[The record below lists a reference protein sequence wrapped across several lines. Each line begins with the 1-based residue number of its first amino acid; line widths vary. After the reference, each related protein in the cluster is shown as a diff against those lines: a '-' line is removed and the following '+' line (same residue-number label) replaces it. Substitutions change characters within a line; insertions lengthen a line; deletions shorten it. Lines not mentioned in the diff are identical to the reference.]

1 MTPYI
6 FNRAIIFSGIFL
18 VSFSSF
24 GTSQTTA
31 CRHLV
36 AEPEITSIQDSL
48 WCEKKDLSS
57 TIGLTFSSNIAVW
70 MFNRYVAK
78 SSYAYIGINSV
89 KENFKKGFVWDND
102 HVGTNMFLHPYH
114 GSFYFNA
121 ARANGFSFW
130 ESGIFSF
137 AGSLAWEMFMENEYP
152 SINDIVATP
161 VGGLI
166 LGETFHR
173 ISDLVLDDR
182 QTGNGR
188 LGHELAGFLISP
200 MRGITRIMNGDA
212 WRQRNTSG
220 RRFGTPQLNVEL
232 SVGIR
237 GLELKDGIFDR
248 GIGMTTNINVEYGDR
263 FDAET
268 EKPYD
273 YFTFNVDMHIQK
285 SQPFLSQM
293 NITGRLYSM
302 GLIDSGKDFLSL
314 GVYQHFDYYDSDVI
328 SSVSSYVPYR
338 FCAPASFGLGLVYDN
353 KRFKNWN
360 MDCFFHANGVL
371 MGASLSDHYVVDD
384 RNYNLASGFSWKSGI
399 NLSNRE
405 KFSASLYYEGFQFF
419 TWKGYDRDIDWDTVR
434 PQTLNAQG
442 DESQAISQALHFKAG
457 IKISGAF
464 YLTGMYSNY
473 FRTTNYKYFDNVSS
487 QTTEGKLMLTYKF

>member
-1 MTPYI
+1 MKFYI
-6 FNRAIIFSGIFL
+6 FNRAILFSGMFL
-18 VSFSSF
+18 MCFYLSGKS
-24 GTSQTTA
+24 
-31 CRHLV
+31 
-36 AEPEITSIQDSL
+36 QDSL
-48 WCEKKDLSS
+48 FYPEKDWGAA
-57 TIGLTFSSNIAVW
+57 IGFTAAGNMTVW
-70 MFNRYVAK
+70 TFNRYIVH
-78 SSYAYIGINSV
+78 SDFAYIGFNTI

-114 GSFYFNA
+114 GSLYFNA
-121 ARANGFSFW
+121 ARTNGFSFW

-152 SINDIVATP
+152 SVNDIVATP

-166 LGETFHR
+166 LGETLHR
-173 ISDLVLDDR
+173 ISDLVLDGR

-188 LGHELAGFLISP
+188 LGRELAGFLISP
-200 MRGITRIMNGDA
+200 MRGLTRIMNGDA
-212 WRQRNTSG
+212 WRQGNTSG
-220 RRFGTPQLNVEL
+220 RQFGMPEVSVEL

-237 GLELKDGIFDR
+237 GLELKDEIFDR
-248 GIGMTTNINVEYGDR
+248 GVGMTANINVEYGDR

-268 EKPYD
+268 EKPYG

-285 SQPFLSQM
+285 SQPVLGQA
-293 NITGRLYSM
+293 NITGRLYST

-314 GVYQHFDYYDSDVI
+314 GIYQHFDYYDSDVI

-338 FCAPASFGLGLVYDN
+338 FCAPASFGLGLVYDS

-360 MDCFFHANGVL
+360 MDCFFHANGIL

-384 RNYNLASGFSWKSGI
+384 RNYNLASGFSRQAGI

-419 TWKGYDRDIDWDTVR
+419 TWKGYDRDTDWGAVR
-434 PQTLNAQG
+434 PQTLNVQG
-442 DESQAISQALHFKAG
+442 DKSQAISQAFHFKADV
-457 IKISGAF
+457 KLSGAL
-464 YLTGMYSNY
+464 YLTGVYSNY

-487 QTTEGKLMLTYKF
+487 QTSEGKLMLTCKF